1 MTDYYNGLFWEN
13 EAKEDSVKCFP
24 PKRTWEASDYL
35 IHYEEASAAKYD
47 LISDANLAFGARFRD
62 QKLIV
67 DVESYRNYFCVCFKC
82 VVTKKVMYFEKTDSK
97 PLDIKKLRWVMEN
110 YILVTFNGKF
120 YDEAVLFI
128 ALAGANCEEL
138 KQASDELIQGA
149 MKPREVLKLH
159 EVTRFRLNHIDLKE
173 VAPGVMISLKLY
185 GGRLEAMASTY
196 VAYNNIHHDRSVEP
210 YPGIHDALDALR
222 ARVPAA
228 PFAIVTS
235 KNRGAML
242 RGLQVCR
249 LERYFDVC
257 VTVDDVQR
265 FKPHPEPVRTALDQ
279 LSVDPTA
286 TVFIGDSPHDMA
298 AGRAAGVRTAAALW
312 GPFAK
317 ESLAEQA
324 PDFWLP
330 HPRDIE
336 HLGNHP

>member
-1 MTDYYNGLFWEN
+1 MSSFRHTMQTHLGDVPVDHDWRAGFGTPLRTQL
-13 EAKEDSVKCFP
+13 AKF
-24 PKRTWEASDYL
+24 
-35 IHYEEASAAKYD
+35 
-47 LISDANLAFGARFRD
+47 ARD
-62 QKLIV
+62 
-67 DVESYRNYFCVCFKC
+67 
-82 VVTKKVMYFEKTDSK
+82 T
-97 PLDIKKLRWVMEN
+97 
-110 YILVTFNGKF
+110 G
-120 YDEAVLFI
+120 
-128 ALAGANCEEL
+128 
-138 KQASDELIQGA
+138 
-149 MKPREVLKLH
+149 EV
-159 EVTRFRLNHIDLKE
+159 
-173 VAPGVMISLKLY
+173 
-185 GGRLEAMASTY
+185 EAMALTY

-235 KNRGAML
+235 KNRRAML